1 MALSLWHAVSPAL
14 GQVTAVQRGRTFAK
28 PFGATNSWCCW
39 TVPKTFVRPY
49 QRHPA
54 ACAPPASMWSTTWQW
69 GSMLPYIFDLPPQ
82 TADEGS
88 QQLKSQ
94 RPPWRIRDQ
103 VSARVEVCETRQQNL
118 ASCLC
123 VFACETMDLPNHR
136 ARSLQRLDCLMGFAR
151 ATEHNPYGPS
161 GWRVGP
167 LGTLLASGVGLRRL

>member
-1 MALSLWHAVSPAL
+1 
-14 GQVTAVQRGRTFAK
+14 
-28 PFGATNSWCCW
+28 
-39 TVPKTFVRPY
+39 
-49 QRHPA
+49 
-54 ACAPPASMWSTTWQW
+54 
-69 GSMLPYIFDLPPQ
+69 MLPYLFDLPPQ

-103 VSARVEVCETRQQNL
+103 VSTRVEILKIREQNL

-123 VFACETMDLPNHR
+123 VIACETMDLPNQR
-136 ARSLQRLDCLMGFAR
+136 ARSLQHLDCLMGSAR

-167 LGTLLASGVGLRRL
+167 LGTLLASGVGLRQPVLTASLLRLGRSVPKRHLRRSTSKLSSPPKAPSAHCLSPA

>member
-1 MALSLWHAVSPAL
+1 
-14 GQVTAVQRGRTFAK
+14 
-28 PFGATNSWCCW
+28 
-39 TVPKTFVRPY
+39 
-49 QRHPA
+49 
-54 ACAPPASMWSTTWQW
+54 
-69 GSMLPYIFDLPPQ
+69 MLPYLFDLPPQ

-167 LGTLLASGVGLRRL
+167 LGTLLASGVGLRRLILKDALLRLGRSMPKRRLWRSTSKLSSPPKAPSAHCLSPA